1 MFGIHLKRKT
11 FNDTLALLIVFG
23 VPLLWVADAALLDGK
38 VSEAAKGASILAW
51 GSVIQHYFRKAPPP
65 TGT

>member
-1 MFGIHLKRKT
+1 MFGKFLKRKT
-11 FNDTLALLIVFG
+11 FNDTLALLIVLG
-23 VPLLWVADAALLDGK
+23 VPFLWVADALWFENK

-51 GSVIQHYFRKAPPP
+51 GSVIQHYFRKAPP